1 MSSHRGKSQGWE
13 RSAGEGSGGK
23 GPWERAWCPRA
34 APGCLLAQ
42 SLPLLGHLAVQPLPL
57 LLQRPLLLLQ
67 VLLEP
72 AGWSGL
78 TFRV

>member
-1 MSSHRGKSQGWE
+1 MRGRVG
-13 RSAGEGSGGK
+13 RVPGRGHVA
-23 GPWERAWCPRA
+23 PWA

-78 TFRV
+78 TFSG